1 MMDFSYCKIEVYIP
15 ETHFAALQK
24 ALQEADAGHI
34 GKYDSCLSYSKVMS
48 CWRPLED
55 ARPYIG
61 QVGAISTEAELKVET
76 VCLTE
81 AADRTVYAIKQIH
94 PYEEPRSEEHTSE
107 LQSPS

>member
-48 CWRPLED
+48 TAIYWTSGGDQHRSGVEGGNGVPYRSSRSNRLCNQADTPL
-55 ARPYIG
+55 
-61 QVGAISTEAELKVET
+61 
-76 VCLTE
+76 
-81 AADRTVYAIKQIH
+81 
-94 PYEEPRSEEHTSE
+94 
-107 LQSPS
+107 